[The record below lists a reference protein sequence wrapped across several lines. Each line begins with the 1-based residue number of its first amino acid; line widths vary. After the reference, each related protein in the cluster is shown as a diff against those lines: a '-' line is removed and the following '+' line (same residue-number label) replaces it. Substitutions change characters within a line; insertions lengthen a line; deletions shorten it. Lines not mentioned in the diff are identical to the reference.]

1 MFFHIGKTTQSNF
14 PHNHQSKDFIIS
26 LDEGWTHFQDH
37 LGNDVWYKGY
47 LDDDILS
54 RFAVNI
60 SSETIPSCSG
70 NFCVIKITDQGVVL
84 RSDRSRS
91 WPLWYD
97 PSLGLTNLHDIG
109 ETIWVDCLVTLNQ
122 DLTLTRSYYDAIGP
136 ISNITNSF
144 ETVVNEIDHILDKK
158 ILNFLSIIDKPLRV
172 FLSGGID
179 TALIFSYIKK
189 HTSNYELILAS
200 HLDYDYFYLKNHSYL
215 ETLWGYT
222 QIHHWLDDCYLASGS
237 PGDEYTARSP
247 ITANILLRSHG
258 TSIPELLQDPKYV
271 DCLHY
276 SYFMQDKYLK
286 MWDNQ
291 TGDPVRPLDEAV
303 RICCNY
309 NINDWQHW
317 HLGRTLTWTPLR
329 ELDVFKLVASLGLD
343 DLKDQVMNSVLQ
355 IELIKRNDPKIL
367 TYLSEQKNSLN
378 HMANLANLL

>member
-1 MFFHIGKTTQSNF
+1 MFFHIGKITQSNF

-26 LDEGWTHFQDH
+26 LDEGWTHVQDH

-60 SSETIPSCSG
+60 SSETIPSYSG

-122 DLTLTRSYYDAIGP
+122 DLTLTRSYHDAIGP

-158 ILNFLSIIDKPLRV
+158 ISNFLSIIDKPLRV

-179 TALIFSYIKK
+179 TALVFSYIKK
-189 HTSNYELILAS
+189 HTSNYDLILAN

-222 QIHHWLDDCYLASGS
+222 QIHHWLDDCYLASGA

-247 ITANILLRSHG
+247 VTANILLRSHG
-258 TSIPELLQDPKYV
+258 TSIPELLQDPKYA

-286 MWDNQ
+286 MWDDQ
-291 TGDPVRPLDEAV
+291 TGDPVWPLDEAV
-303 RICCNY
+303 KVCCNY

-329 ELDVFKLVASLGLD
+329 ELDVFKLVASLGID

-355 IELIKRNDPKIL
+355 IELIRRNDPKIL